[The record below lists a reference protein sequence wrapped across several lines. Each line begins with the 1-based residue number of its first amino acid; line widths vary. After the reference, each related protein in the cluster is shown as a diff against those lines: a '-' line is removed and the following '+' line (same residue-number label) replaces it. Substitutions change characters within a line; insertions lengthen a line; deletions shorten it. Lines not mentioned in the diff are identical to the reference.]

1 MPCVPELFLVI
12 STTYI
17 TIASLAIFVLL
28 QSNER
33 GRTSESV
40 IRYRQA
46 MNLSKKEMPA

>member
-28 QSNER
+28 Q
-33 GRTSESV
+33 GMSEADVGIV
-40 IRYRQA
+40 IRCRQA